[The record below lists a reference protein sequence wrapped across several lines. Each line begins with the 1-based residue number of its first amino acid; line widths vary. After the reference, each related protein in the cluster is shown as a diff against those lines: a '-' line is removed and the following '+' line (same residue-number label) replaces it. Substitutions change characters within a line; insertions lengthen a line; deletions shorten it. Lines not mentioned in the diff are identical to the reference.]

1 MIKSGSSSKM
11 IVSTGKPGENERLRL
26 IHINNKLARIENEA
40 ENNPRLTYP

>member
-1 MIKSGSSSKM
+1 MSSSKM
-11 IVSTGKPGENERLRL
+11 IVLTGKTGKNERLRQ